1 MQISINLTPR
11 PPDELLAAHSKRQRL
26 SPNLRPGAVVT
37 LTPFKMSKRALPSSV
52 ELRARSSPPVN
63 PCLELTQT
71 LLLFSLFCLNEWG
84 ADKGL

>member
-37 LTPFKMSKRALPSSV
+37 LTPFKMSKTALPSSV
-52 ELRARSSPPVN
+52 ELRARSSPVN
-63 PCLELTQT
+63 PCLDLTVVLS
-71 LLLFSLFCLNEWG
+71 LLLE
-84 ADKGL
+84 